1 MKNKKTALYLI
12 LSLLLAVLVSS
23 CAIDR
28 KCPAY
33 TQAGEASVAVRA

>member
-1 MKNKKTALYLI
+1 MNMKKVIVGII
-12 LSLLLAVLVSS
+12 LGIFLSGLLSS

-33 TQAGEASVAVRA
+33 SKVSTETPSQPA

>member
-1 MKNKKTALYLI
+1 MKNKKTVLYLT
-12 LSLLLAVLVSS
+12 LSLLLAILVSS

-33 TQAGEASVAVRA
+33 TQAGGSSVSVRA